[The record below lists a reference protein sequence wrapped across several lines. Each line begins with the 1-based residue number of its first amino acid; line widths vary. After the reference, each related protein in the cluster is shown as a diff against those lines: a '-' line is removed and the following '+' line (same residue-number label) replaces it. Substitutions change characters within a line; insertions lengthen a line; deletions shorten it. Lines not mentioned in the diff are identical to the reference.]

1 MSDFFAPL
9 GETYFVPPSA
19 DPEKA
24 LREAADQL
32 GHKPVDL
39 IRHGWGGPIH
49 HFMHHPNV
57 RDIIIQHNSQVWV
70 RDRNGQKSYVPLQL
84 DSDWIDFLA
93 YNWRFANLRGKE
105 MPGID
110 ALANFRHTLFFPNQG
125 GGIRFQYVGSGFS
138 ALGSSIYIR
147 RLPSQP
153 ILLSTMVANDT
164 LPQDAANMLIDLL
177 KAQTPIV
184 ISGQT
189 GSGKTTLLAALVNEL
204 QTLYEP
210 INLLVVERSH
220 EIPLNKPAYRWEE
233 DAEGQINLAHLASH
247 ATQMGL
253 EWLILGECTGP
264 EAYFV
269 LKAFTQGV
277 PVLTTLHAAS
287 ATAGLRGLAMLALEH
302 VKEPSLLPNLMRAL
316 AEEAVI
322 SVHIEMTERKDGSM
336 LGAVTGIE
344 EMIGV
349 SGDKPV
355 VNPLWVRKT
364 DPETG
369 LPKLVFN
376 RGCVAQ
382 LSDTTKLRLRVASI
396 DFPPPH
402 LMSANFPGGAQPK
415 QNGQG
420 ESQPSRGLFGRR

>member
-1 MSDFFAPL
+1 MSEFFAGLGDQYFVQPDEEPEAALQKAASIL
-9 GETYFVPPSA
+9 GEQPI
-19 DPEKA
+19 E
-24 LREAADQL
+24 
-32 GHKPVDL
+32 L

-57 RDIIIQHNSQVWV
+57 RDIIIQHNSQVWL
-70 RDRNGQKSYVPLQL
+70 RDRHGQKSYVPLEMN
-84 DSDWIDFLA
+84 STWVDFLA
-93 YNWRFANLRGKE
+93 YNWRFANLRGKQ
-105 MPGID
+105 MPGVD
-110 ALANFRHTLFFPNQG
+110 ALANFRHTLFFPNQN

-147 RLPSQP
+147 RLPSKP
-153 ILLSTMVANDT
+153 IELSALVANET
-164 LPQDAANMLIDLL
+164 LPQDAADMLTMLL

-189 GSGKTTLLAALVNEL
+189 GSGKTTLLGALVNEL
-204 QTLYEP
+204 QKLYEP
-210 INLLVVERSH
+210 MNLLVVERSH
-220 EIPLNKPAYRWEE
+220 EIPLSKPAYRWEE
-233 DAEGQINLAHLASH
+233 DAEGQVGLAHLASH

-277 PVLTTLHAAS
+277 PVLTTLHAAN

-322 SVHIEMTERKDGSM
+322 SVHIEMTERGDGSI
-336 LGAVTGIE
+336 LGSVTGIE

-355 VNPLWVRKT
+355 VNPIWMRKAN
-364 DPETG
+364 PKTG
-369 LPKLVFN
+369 LPELVFN

-382 LSDTTKLRLRVASI
+382 LSDTTRLRLRVASI

-402 LMSANFPGGAQPK
+402 LMGESYAAAVKPQ
-415 QNGQG
+415 QNGQRD
-420 ESQPSRGLFGRR
+420 SQPSRKLFGKR